1 VELVLEIVISN
12 RGQRNFQKSL
22 PIRNPKKTSVPPRA
36 RSSIL
41 RRSVKPAPAS
51 LRSSKASGRRLACL
65 TSYDYP
71 TARLL
76 DGCGLDLLLV
86 GDSLGMVVLGHPDTT
101 QVTMADMIHHTR
113 AVARGAEKTL
123 IATDLPAGSCATPD
137 LAVKNSRL
145 LREAGADIVKI
156 EGGSEILPMLEAIV
170 AEQIPV
176 IGHLGMLPQRVVE
189 EGGYRIKGKID
200 AEADRLIADAKALDE
215 AGVQALVLEL
225 VHAPLAAQITKTVA
239 CPTIG
244 IGSGKDCDGNI
255 LVLHDLVGLFPWFR
269 PKFATPHAD
278 VAREIVRAA
287 EEFAREVRGD

>member
-1 VELVLEIVISN
+1 VPLL
-12 RGQRNFQKSL
+12 RGSL
-22 PIRNPKKTSVPPRA
+22 
-36 RSSIL
+36 IL
-41 RRSVKPAPAS
+41 RRSVKPAPTS
-51 LRSSKASGRRLACL
+51 LRDSKASGRRLAWL
-65 TSYDYP
+65 TAYDYP

-86 GDSLGMVVLGHPDTT
+86 GDSLGMVVLGQPDTT

-123 IATDLPAGSCATPD
+123 IAADLPAGSCAAPE

-145 LREAGADIVKI
+145 LREAGADLVKI
-156 EGGSEILPMLEAIV
+156 EGGREILPMLQAII
-170 AEQIPV
+170 ADGIPV

-189 EGGYRIKGKID
+189 EGGYRIKGKSD
-200 AEADRLIADAKALDE
+200 TEADRLIADAKTLDE
-215 AGVQALVLEL
+215 AGAQALVLEL
-225 VHAPLAAQITKTVA
+225 VHAPLAAEITKTVS

-255 LVLHDLVGLFPWFR
+255 LVFHDLVGLFPWFR

-278 VAREIVRAA
+278 VAGEIVRAVGDY
-287 EEFAREVRGD
+287 ARDVRGV